1 MPVRRIQRLGG
12 ADLDEIALPG
22 IGEEC
27 GLQLFLVVLREDR
40 PHQALT

>member
-1 MPVRRIQRLGG
+1 VPRLVG

-22 IGEEC
+22 LGEEC